1 MSKVNVNAQVKVKYC
16 DGTWCNF
23 QYFRC
28 AKKALKIVRQ
38 GNRVVTQCTLFG
50 GPCIGYK
57 CQYAVCEAH
66 VMAPDGRCLLDLR
79 NMETKERDIV
89 EEAKKLD
96 KQASVIN
103 KHLKKLGLKDYM

>member
-1 MSKVNVNAQVKVKYC
+1 VSRANVQVKVKYC

-23 QYFRC
+23 QYLRC

-38 GNRVVTQCTLFG
+38 GNKVITQCTLFG
-50 GPCIGYK
+50 GACIGYK
-57 CQYAVCEAH
+57 CQYAVCDAH
-66 VMAPDGRCLLDLR
+66 VMASDGRCLLDLR
-79 NMETKERDIV
+79 NMEIKERDIV
-89 EEAKKLD
+89 KEAKQLD